1 MVGEMEDVLIRLS
14 ASKRTCHYIDIIVA
28 DIPDDYG
35 MILNRDWTA
44 RLNGY
49 FASDWS
55 HLWLPQKGSPNM
67 IKIVREPYMKH
78 NVTKLGEENESAEYV
93 LGNHLTE
100 CKLRHHTSRKASPM
114 MDTQPELLQLPQ
126 DERNDCRILDMG
138 SISITAQLD
147 HG

>member
-1 MVGEMEDVLIRLS
+1 MEDVLIRLF

-28 DIPDDYG
+28 DILDGYG
-35 MILNRDWTA
+35 MILNQDWTA

-67 IKIVREPYMKH
+67 IKLLRDPYMKH
-78 NVTKLGEENESAEYV
+78 NGSKMGEENESAESV

-114 MDTQPELLQLPQ
+114 MDAQPELLQLTQ
-126 DERNDCRILDMG
+126 AEINDCRILDMG
-138 SISITAQLD
+138 SISITA
-147 HG
+147 